1 MKPPPLVERS
11 LINSSLPGDVV
22 LDPFVGSGT
31 TLIVC
36 EQLKRQCMAVELDP
50 LYAAVTIE
58 RWHLLTGLS
67 PHVTP

>member
-11 LINSSLPGDVV
+11 LANSSLPGDVV

-36 EQLKRQCMAVELDP
+36 EQMGRRCRAVELDSI
-50 LYAAVTIE
+50 YAAVTLE
-58 RWHLLTGLS
+58 RWHLLTGQIPVLTS
-67 PHVTP
+67 